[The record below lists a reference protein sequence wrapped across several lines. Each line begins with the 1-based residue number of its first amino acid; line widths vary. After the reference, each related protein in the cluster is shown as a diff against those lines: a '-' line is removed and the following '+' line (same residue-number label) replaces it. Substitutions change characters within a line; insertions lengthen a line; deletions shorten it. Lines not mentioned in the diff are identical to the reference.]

1 MTSKN
6 SITDLSEIFG
16 DEGVG
21 VDTGIINQQN
31 QITDLGEVFTAPPAP
46 SSDESLAQFVY
57 GDPS

>member
-21 VDTGIINQQN
+21 VDNGIINQQN
-31 QITDLGEVFTAPPAP
+31 QITDLG
-46 SSDESLAQFVY
+46 
-57 GDPS
+57 